1 VSFVDVSRRRSTS
14 YQRVP
19 ENGITREEPDLMTT
33 IELAQVLFTTALQPS
48 GELSPIQIRQAVD
61 ERLCA
66 CGGDPAWCAAYVA
79 QEAGDH
85 PETYVTRMRWALD
98 AVADAYALAAA

>member
-1 VSFVDVSRRRSTS
+1 M
-14 YQRVP
+14 
-19 ENGITREEPDLMTT
+19 MTT
-33 IELAQVLFTTALQPS
+33 TELAKVLFATPLQPS
-48 GELSPIQIRQAVD
+48 DDLSAYRIRAAVD

-85 PETYVTRMRWALD
+85 PETYVRRMRWALD
-98 AVADAYALAAA
+98 AVAAAYEPAAA

>member
-1 VSFVDVSRRRSTS
+1 M
-14 YQRVP
+14 
-19 ENGITREEPDLMTT
+19 MTT
-33 IELAQVLFTTALQPS
+33 TELAQVLFTTALQPS
-48 GELSPIQIRQAVD
+48 DELAPYRIREAVD

-85 PETYVTRMRWALD
+85 PDTYVRRMRWALA
-98 AVADAYALAAA
+98 AVAGAYETAPAAA

>member
-1 VSFVDVSRRRSTS
+1 M
-14 YQRVP
+14 
-19 ENGITREEPDLMTT
+19 MTT
-33 IELAQVLFTTALQPS
+33 TELAQVLFVTTLQPS
-48 GELSPIQIRQAVD
+48 DELSPCQIREAVD

-66 CGGDPAWCAAYVA
+66 CGGDPSRCAALVA

-85 PETYVTRMRWALD
+85 PETFVRRMRWALD

>member
-1 VSFVDVSRRRSTS
+1 MF
-14 YQRVP
+14 
-19 ENGITREEPDLMTT
+19 TT
-33 IELAQVLFTTALQPS
+33 TELAQVLFATALQPS
-48 GELSPIQIRQAVD
+48 DRLTPVQIREAVN

-85 PETYVTRMRWALD
+85 PETYVRRMRWALG
-98 AVADAYALAAA
+98 AVAGAYTLAAA